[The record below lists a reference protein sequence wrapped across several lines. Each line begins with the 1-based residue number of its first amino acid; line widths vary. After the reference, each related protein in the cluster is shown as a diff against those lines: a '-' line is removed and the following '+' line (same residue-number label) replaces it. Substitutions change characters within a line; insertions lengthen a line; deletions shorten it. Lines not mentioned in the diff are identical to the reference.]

1 MENKLQPS
9 WSGTLACASV
19 AFAATFVTNIIM
31 TYLING
37 KIVWPVVLAASGGV
51 ALFFALAWK
60 LWLGKIAMLK
70 QAVRRKPI

>member
-1 MENKLQPS
+1 MEKILQPS
-9 WSGTLACASV
+9 WSGAAATGV
-19 AFAATFVTNIIM
+19 IAFAVTLVMNCLM

-37 KIVWPVVLAASGGV
+37 KIIWPVVLASAGGV
-51 ALFFALAWK
+51 GLFFAAAWK